1 MSEKKRFRSGR
12 RSRAISLSPSHNP
25 NPQAIIQHLESL
37 LKLRDEKISQL
48 EEKIKSQDELVR
60 CMEWVKKERDDL
72 RKQNAM
78 LIGKTA
84 ELSRK
89 QSVGSFGSP
98 PGQPGFSW
106 LVGR

>member
-1 MSEKKRFRSGR
+1 MSQKKKIHSGQ

-25 NPQAIIQHLESL
+25 NPQVIIQHLESL
-37 LKLRDEKISQL
+37 LKLRDEKITQL
-48 EEKIKSQDELVR
+48 EENIKSQDEHVR
-60 CMEWVKKERDDL
+60 CMKRERDDL

-98 PGQPGFSW
+98 PGQPGFSRP
-106 LVGR
+106 VGR